1 MTFRRTS
8 HVLISLMFAISSQL
22 VEGTSPS
29 RTSCHRRTRDSPSAN
44 IVTAAKQGG
53 NLHNGIR
60 GGGEAAVPPISSTSI
75 VKRQTLN
82 ILHQTSFLMVASTSM
97 VVFAPLPLLTRYY
110 ADLMS
115 STSSSAQPQ
124 ARAIQILSI
133 LSSISASIELF
144 LSPLVGVMIDKI
156 GRKLPMILFT
166 IFITITNLLVVIYPS
181 ITSICLSRM
190 INVLVGGFVV
200 IIANAI
206 IADTSTD
213 ESNEMMGSTLGRQA
227 ATVSLG
233 FLFGSLAGGRLTEY
247 GERMAYIAAL
257 LFSIVA
263 TLNTLRI
270 HDSIQFTNIK
280 KGTGGDNTQDDDVG
294 QTLRKKLVGA
304 PLSAIALLYQYGS
317 RMRTLAL
324 LLMLQSIPV
333 FMGDVFQMFAKEHWG
348 LNPKDFANIIALFG
362 TLGIISNISLPP
374 VLKALGLRNFSLFAI
389 LSSLLFPLTTLLTS
403 SYHYV
408 LLAGCLGLFGGV
420 QKIGTSSA
428 MISLASELDIPQ
440 GELQGSKASMLALC
454 KITSPIVYGWLY
466 LKGKSWDTSSSVI
479 SKDTAV
485 LEIIMNKIGSKLPFV
500 LNVILG
506 LCALAI
512 TWVSMG

>member
-1 MTFRRTS
+1 
-8 HVLISLMFAISSQL
+8 
-22 VEGTSPS
+22 
-29 RTSCHRRTRDSPSAN
+29 
-44 IVTAAKQGG
+44 
-53 NLHNGIR
+53 
-60 GGGEAAVPPISSTSI
+60 
-75 VKRQTLN
+75 
-82 ILHQTSFLMVASTSM
+82 
-97 VVFAPLPLLTRYY
+97 
-110 ADLMS
+110 
-115 STSSSAQPQ
+115 
-124 ARAIQILSI
+124 
-133 LSSISASIELF
+133 
-144 LSPLVGVMIDKI
+144 
-156 GRKLPMILFT
+156 
-166 IFITITNLLVVIYPS
+166 
-181 ITSICLSRM
+181 
-190 INVLVGGFVV
+190 
-200 IIANAI
+200 
-206 IADTSTD
+206 
-213 ESNEMMGSTLGRQA
+213 
-227 ATVSLG
+227 
-233 FLFGSLAGGRLTEY
+233 
-247 GERMAYIAAL
+247 
-257 LFSIVA
+257 
-263 TLNTLRI
+263 
-270 HDSIQFTNIK
+270 
-280 KGTGGDNTQDDDVG
+280 
-294 QTLRKKLVGA
+294 
-304 PLSAIALLYQYGS
+304 
-317 RMRTLAL
+317 
-324 LLMLQSIPV
+324 MLQSIPV